1 MTISLNGASVD
12 TGPLALT
19 APAPR
24 ALASLLATVGAA
36 DPAALARNQLPSAVA
51 ASTAL
56 ATLPPQLPPALK
68 PLPRAPSSQLAAQ
81 FIAQDASLSAE
92 DLAIFMVRQARAEA
106 APPAVDDYLASL
118 RIARGELPT
127 AGRPTPAPIP
137 ATASTPPPPPGDVPL
152 RASMASLA
160 AGGIAP
166 PPPSPSLLRRA
177 SLTVAKG
184 ADAYRLAQ
192 DRSPRARPAV
202 LETR

>member
-12 TGPLALT
+12 TGPLAPT

-68 PLPRAPSSQLAAQ
+68 PLARAPSSQLAAQ

-127 AGRPTPAPIP
+127 AGRPTSAPIP
-137 ATASTPPPPPGDVPL
+137 ATASTPPPPPGDAPL

-160 AGGIAP
+160 AGIAP
-166 PPPSPSLLRRA
+166 PVPSLLRRT
-177 SLTVAKG
+177 SLAGAKG